1 MGHLGGDVTRREKRV
16 REQLLDWLDSRTGYR
31 ALLDRALNEP
41 LPRGT
46 GWTFTTGSV
55 LTMLIGIQFVTGV
68 VLAMYYVPAPSLAYD
83 SVLFIMRDLPFGW
96 LVRGLHFWGA
106 SFLVV
111 ASLVHLFRAFLS
123 GAYKA
128 PREVTWHTGL
138 VLLLLILGFALSGY
152 LLPWDQKAYWA
163 TTVTINV
170 ARGTPLVGDLMARL
184 LRGGPELGA
193 LTLGRWFSAHVL
205 LLPATLVTFI
215 VAHIY
220 LMRRHG
226 ISGPIRPSEGPGHVF
241 FPWHVIKDTVMM
253 AAVFASLIT
262 MAILVRAPL
271 DEIANPADASY
282 VPRPEW
288 YFLSLFQLL
297 KYFPGPLEPVATI
310 VIPGLVFGFLFLLP
324 FIDRSRHRDPVT
336 GGRWYLTLV
345 MLVTATGAG
354 TLTFLGLRDRPP
366 MHRLD
371 DWGLLP
377 IAGLQIATK
386 PDSSC
391 ARCHEPGGP
400 AAPLSITR
408 LSKDE
413 EWLLSHMA
421 DPVAIAPGVRSAV
434 DPAPKPVMSR
444 FQAQAVVSYLRHI
457 RAGAT
462 PPAVGNDLQL
472 AATTFANICVVCH
485 KMSEEGGSVGPDL
498 THVGSRRD
506 AAAIRDIIEDASMV
520 YGESTMPT
528 FKNRLSAEQ
537 ITALVN
543 YLAARK

>member
-1 MGHLGGDVTRREKRV
+1 MRER
-16 REQLLDWLDSRTGYR
+16 LLDWLDSRTGYR
-31 ALLDRALNEP
+31 AMRDRALNEP

-55 LTMLIGIQFVTGV
+55 VTMLVGIQFVTGV
-68 VLAMYYVPAPSLAYD
+68 VLTMYYVPAPSLAYD
-83 SVLFIMRDLPFGW
+83 SVRFIMRDLPFGS

-111 ASLVHLFRAFLS
+111 ASAVHLLRAFLS

-170 ARGTPLVGDLMARL
+170 TRGVPLIGEPLAQL

-205 LLPATLVTFI
+205 LLPIALVTFI

-226 ISGPIRPSEGPGHVF
+226 ISGPLKPRDGQRDMF
-241 FPWHVIKDTVMM
+241 FPWHVMKDTVMM
-253 AAVFASLIT
+253 AAVFASLMT
-262 MAILVRAPL
+262 LAAVVPTPL
-271 DEIANPADASY
+271 DEIANPSDANY

-297 KYFPGPLEPVATI
+297 KYFPGPLEPIATM
-310 VIPGLVFGFLFLLP
+310 VIPGLVFGFLFALP
-324 FIDRSRHRDPVT
+324 FIDRGAGRHPLS
-336 GGRWYLTLV
+336 GRRVVFTLA
-345 MLVTATGAG
+345 MLLIASGAG
-354 TLTFLGLRDRPP
+354 TLTFLGLRDRPQQ
-366 MHRLD
+366 HTLD

-377 IAGLQIATK
+377 IAGLEIATK
-386 PDSSC
+386 PDSTC
-391 ARCHEPGGP
+391 ARCHEQGGP

-413 EWLLSHMA
+413 EWLLSHLA
-421 DPVAIAPGVRSAV
+421 DPVAIAPGVRSV
-434 DPAPKPVMSR
+434 SDPAPKPVMSR
-444 FQAQAVVSYLRHI
+444 FQAQAVVSYLRHV
-457 RAGAT
+457 RGGAT
-462 PPAVGNDLQL
+462 PPVVTGEVRL

-485 KMSEEGGSVGPDL
+485 KMSGEGGVLGPDL
-498 THVGSRRD
+498 THIGAKRTV
-506 AAAIRDIIEDASMV
+506 AEIREVIEDASLV

-528 FKNRLSAEQ
+528 FKNKLTAEQ
-537 ITALVN
+537 IGALAN
-543 YLAARK
+543 YLVGRQ

>member
-1 MGHLGGDVTRREKRV
+1 V
-16 REQLLDWLDSRTGYR
+16 LDWLDSRTGYR
-31 ALLDRALNEP
+31 ALRDRALNEA

-46 GWTFTTGSV
+46 GWTFTTGSIV
-55 LTMLIGIQFVTGV
+55 TMLVGIQFATGI
-68 VLAMYYVPAPSLAYD
+68 VLTMYYVPAPSLAYD
-83 SVLFIMRDLPFGW
+83 SVRFIMRDLPFGS

-111 ASLVHLFRAFLS
+111 ASVVHLLRAFLS

-138 VLLLLILGFALSGY
+138 VLLLLILGFSLSGY

-170 ARGTPLVGDLMARL
+170 ARGTPLVGEPLAQL
-184 LRGGPELGA
+184 LRGGPDLGA

-205 LLPATLVTFI
+205 LLPAALVTFI

-226 ISGPIRPSEGPGHVF
+226 ISGPIKAREGPGHVF
-241 FPWHVIKDTVMM
+241 FPWHVMKDTVMM
-253 AAVFASLIT
+253 AVVFASLI
-262 MAILVRAPL
+262 AVAALVPAHF
-271 DEIANPADASY
+271 DEIANPADANY
-282 VPRPEW
+282 IPRPEW

-297 KYFPGPLEPVATI
+297 KYFPGPLEPIATI
-310 VIPGLVFGFLFLLP
+310 VIPGLVFGFLCALP
-324 FIDRSRHRDPVT
+324 FLDRGSERHPASPR
-336 GGRWYLTLV
+336 RRYF
-345 MLVTATGAG
+345 TAAMMMMAAGIG
-354 TLTFLGLRDRPP
+354 TLTMLGLRDRPTTHP
-366 MHRLD
+366 LD

-386 PDSSC
+386 PDSTC

-400 AAPLSITR
+400 AAPLAITR

-421 DPVAIAPGVRSAV
+421 DPVAIAPGVRLAT

-444 FQAQAVVSYLRHI
+444 FQAQAVVAYLRHV
-457 RAGAT
+457 RAGAA
-462 PPAVGNDLQL
+462 PPAVSDEVQL

-485 KMSEEGGSVGPDL
+485 KMSGEGGSVGPDL
-498 THVGSRRD
+498 THIGRRRSAD
-506 AAAIRDIIEDASMV
+506 EIRNVIEDASLV

-528 FKNRLSAEQ
+528 FKTRLTAEQ
-537 ITALVN
+537 IGALAA